1 MNQCQVNALLNVDKL
16 VSSSDFDYC
25 LLNDGIVRLGYWY
38 DSDSSWAST
47 VWFIGRHWRDRLNQG
62 AFTIATSA
70 MLLFLIISVLANIKI
85 VHYHITSAPHPKYS
99 LTALSKLCIRVH
111 VFTGILGV
119 ALPLY
124 VFFSS
129 DEPSGFIV
137 MCAVCAADF
146 IFALTAFMQTP
157 NVHGVRVLTVPLYY
171 VCVFFKVVINC
182 CLLQSLVH
190 DNTGGFKTQVQW
202 LWMVWVVHQTYAWVR
217 IFYNV
222 FSKFDSLRGHIYSV
236 SVLMAGA
243 ICIGAVFGVYLFV
256 AWIIAIWL
264 MYFSIGQ
271 EVTAL
276 IAKEDLSEDDVIRV
290 SALADM
296 WKEWHYNIYYSDAAA
311 TQRARELCA
320 ANGIRLTSPE
330 VLSTTSRELKAS
342 ILFHTI
348 DVGGSGEMSIKE
360 VECFLA
366 RFGVVNP
373 SAAAKT
379 LLQDKKCIGLSDFTE
394 HFVAFYEYA
403 FAGLV
408 YIEAEHVHPS
418 VRRKLQALAARHED
432 SKVLAQEL
440 HILKIDHHSLCKD
453 YALNESKEERLD
465 DDEVDTPASTTTIS
479 SEDNMYA
486 SL

>member
-1 MNQCQVNALLNVDKL
+1 MNQCQVNALLNVNKL

-25 LLNDGIVRLGYWY
+25 LLNDEIVRLGYWY

-47 VWFIGRHWRDRLNQG
+47 VWFLSRHWRDRLNQG

-85 VHYHITSAPHPKYS
+85 VHYHLTSAPHPKYS

-146 IFALTAFMQTP
+146 IFALTAFIQTP
-157 NVHGVRVLTVPLYY
+157 NVHG
-171 VCVFFKVVINC
+171 
-182 CLLQSLVH
+182 SLVH
-190 DNTGGFKTQVQW
+190 DNTGGFKTHVQW

-222 FSKFDSLRGHIYSV
+222 FSKFDTLRGHIYSV

-256 AWIIAIWL
+256 VWIIAIWL
-264 MYFSIGQ
+264 MYMSIGQ
-271 EVTAL
+271 ETTAL
-276 IAKEDLSEDDVIRV
+276 MAKDKLSEDDIVRV
-290 SALADM
+290 SALANM
-296 WKEWHYNIYYSDAAA
+296 WKEWHYNIYSTGAVAA
-311 TQRARELCA
+311 QRGRELCMA
-320 ANGIRLTSPE
+320 HGVNLMSPD
-330 VLSTTSRELKAS
+330 VLCTTSRDLKAT
-342 ILFHTI
+342 ILFESI
-348 DVGGSGEMSIKE
+348 DLDGSGEVSVQEME
-360 VECFLA
+360 LFLA

-373 SAAAKT
+373 SAAVQV
-379 LLQDKKCIGLSDFTE
+379 LLQGKKCIGLSDFTE

-408 YIEAEHVHPS
+408 YIEAEHGHPS
-418 VRRKLQALAARHED
+418 VRRKLLSLAARHED
-432 SKVLAQEL
+432 AQVLT
-440 HILKIDHHSLCKD
+440 
-453 YALNESKEERLD
+453 KEPF
-465 DDEVDTPASTTTIS
+465 VVG
-479 SEDNMYA
+479 
-486 SL
+486 